1 MRIIFDWDERK
12 NGLNKKKHGIAFEDA
27 VAVFDSSLSRLYQDY
42 EHGEERYVMVGILSN
57 SLVMVVHTSEEVDDG
72 CTLVRIISARK
83 LTSQERKDY
92 EDDI

>member
-1 MRIIFDWDERK
+1 MRIIFDWDEKK
-12 NGLNKKKHGIAFEDA
+12 NALNKKKHSISFEDA

-57 SLVMVVHTSEEVDDG
+57 SLVMVVHTAEEVDDD
-72 CTLVRIISARK
+72 CILVRIISARK
-83 LTSQERKDY
+83 LSNRERKDY